1 LYKNMTTLKETK
13 EYTIDATGKSLGRLS
28 SEVAA
33 LLNAKN
39 STSFAKNVVAPVKV
53 KVINAS
59 KVKVTGKKMN
69 QSVHKTYSGYPGGQR
84 VKTLATVVEKKG
96 YKEIVRHAVEGML
109 PKNKLQDK
117 RMKNLL
123 IEE

>member
-1 LYKNMTTLKETK
+1 MTTLKTTK
-13 EYTIDATGKSLGRLS
+13 EYSIDATGKSLGRLGA
-28 SEVAA
+28 EVAA
-33 LLNAKN
+33 ILNAKN
-39 STSFAKNVVAPVKV
+39 STSFAKNTVADVKV
-53 KVINAS
+53 TVVNAS
-59 KVKVTGKKMN
+59 KIRITGNKMKE
-69 QSVHKTYSGYPGGQR
+69 VLHKRYSGYPGGQ
-84 VKTLATVVEKKG
+84 KTLNLAMVADKKG

>member
-1 LYKNMTTLKETK
+1 MTNVKETK
-13 EYTIDATGKSLGRLS
+13 EYIIDASGKALGRLS

-33 LLNAKN
+33 ILNAKD
-39 STSFAKNVVAPVKV
+39 SPSFAKNVVADVKV

-59 KVKVTGKKMN
+59 KIKLTGKKMDN
-69 QSVHKTYSGYPGGQR
+69 SIHKTYSGHPGGQK
-84 VKTLATVVEKKG
+84 VKTFADVVERKG
-96 YKEIVRHAVEGML
+96 YKELVRHAVEGML